1 MSLTLALNNAV
12 SGLKAAQASLATIS
26 NNVSN
31 ANTVG
36 YTRKYQNQSS
46 AVSNGTGAGVNTP
59 VVIRKVDELLRRDI
73 RRESSTLGATNV
85 RTNYYTQMQQLLGS
99 TSSGGN
105 LNTAVNNLQSS
116 LASLGVT
123 PSDSGQ
129 QQNVVAAARNV
140 ALALNRTAQGVQD
153 LRQSAENEIKSSI
166 ETINQNLQQVVTLN
180 RQITR
185 AYALG
190 EPTGDLA
197 DQRDLAVT
205 KIAEQ
210 MGIQTFTRDSG
221 EMVVYS
227 STGRTLV
234 DGQVNLIQYTPTTSV
249 TASTT
254 FGQIKLGPDNIVITN
269 EFTSGRMQALMEM
282 RDKTLPEVTS
292 QLNLMARGLY
302 EKTWSPPFV
311 PSSTAQGVNQDGQNP
326 FAIVSFGGNLPS
338 TAPTGTSTGPIAF
351 NATVENGVVTNPS
364 YALIDS
370 SGNVYNATYELRK
383 TSASSQWQVFLTSL
397 TPAIPP
403 AGNPTGVTQFTS
415 PPPPAAAT
423 ITFAGGTVPPPGSNG
438 GLSIGFVDT
447 AAELNNNFINFQVQV
462 DNAPPTQLSMQI
474 RSKPSDFTSTTAATN
489 IEPRSETYRLFQG
502 LNLSSPTAGN
512 AASIKVNPYFDST
525 VGGLASR
532 LNLPN
537 DKVTASDKTPSTA
550 QRMAS
555 QFLTQIDTRQP
566 PYNAYSNALSGGIYT
581 MQNYTTALVSTNSV
595 QAKAAEDSDNYQSQY
610 VTQLQTKSASI
621 DGVSTDEELSNMI
634 LYQNAYQASAKVLE
648 TAQTLFDVLLNL
660 KR

>member
-36 YTRKYQNQSS
+36 YTKKYQNQSS
-46 AVSNGTGAGVNTP
+46 AISNGTGAGVNTP

-73 RRESSTLGATNV
+73 RREGSIQGATDV
-85 RTNYYTQMQQLLGS
+85 RDSFYAQMQQLLG
-99 TSSGGN
+99 TTTSGGN
-105 LNTAVNNLQSS
+105 LNSSVNNLQKS
-116 LASLGVT
+116 LAALGAT
-123 PSDSGQ
+123 PTDSGL
-129 QQNVVAAARNV
+129 QQNVISAAKNV
-140 ALALNRTAQGVQD
+140 ALSLNRTAQGVQD

-166 ETINQNLQQVVTLN
+166 DIINQNLQQVVTLN

-197 DQRDLAVT
+197 DQRDLAVS

-234 DGQVNLIQYTPTTSV
+234 DGQVNLIQYTPTNNV
-249 TASTT
+249 TASTA

-282 RDKTLPEVTS
+282 RDKTLPELTS
-292 QLNLMARGLY
+292 QLNLMARALY
-302 EKTWSPPFV
+302 EQTWSPPFV
-311 PSSTAQGVNQDGQNP
+311 PSSTAQGVDQPGQNP
-326 FAIVSFGGNLPS
+326 FAIISFGGNLPT
-338 TAPTGTSTGPIAF
+338 TAPAGTSTGPIAF
-351 NATVENGVVTNPS
+351 NASVENGKVTNPS
-364 YALIDS
+364 FALIDS
-370 SGNVYNATYELRK
+370 AGNVYNATYELRK
-383 TSASSQWQVFLTSL
+383 TSATSQWQVFLTNL

-403 AGNPTGVTQFTS
+403 TGNPTGVTQFTF
-415 PPPPAAAT
+415 PPPPATAT
-423 ITFAGGTVPPPGSNG
+423 LSFAGGAVPPPGSNG
-438 GLSIGFVDT
+438 GLSIGYIDT
-447 AAELNNNFINFQVQV
+447 ASELNNNTLNFQVQV
-462 DNAPPTQLSMQI
+462 GNAPPTQLSMQI

-489 IEPRSETYRLFQG
+489 VEPRSESFRLFQG
-502 LNLSSPTAGN
+502 MDLSSANAGN
-512 AASIKVNPYFDST
+512 AATIKVNPLFDST
-525 VGGLASR
+525 AGGSASKLYLA
-532 LNLPN
+532 N
-537 DKVTASDKTPSTA
+537 DKTPPTA
-550 QRMAS
+550 QRIS
-555 QFLTQIDTRQP
+555 NQFLTQIDTRQP

-581 MQNYTTALVSTNSV
+581 MQNYTTSLVSTNSV
-595 QAKAAEDSDNYQSQY
+595 QAKAAKDSNDYQSQY
-610 VTQLQTKSASI
+610 VKQLQAKSASI
-621 DGVSTDEELSNMI
+621 DGVSTDEELSSMI

>member
-36 YTRKYQNQSS
+36 YTKKYQNQSS

-85 RTNYYTQMQQLLGS
+85 RNSYYTQMQQLLGS
-99 TSSGGN
+99 TTSGGN
-105 LNTAVNNLQSS
+105 LNASVNNLQKS
-116 LASLGVT
+116 LAALGAT
-123 PSDSGQ
+123 PSDSGL

-140 ALALNRTAQGVQD
+140 ALSLNRTAKGVQD
-153 LRQSAENEIKSSI
+153 LRQSAENEIKTSI
-166 ETINQNLQQVVTLN
+166 DTINQNLQQVVTLN

-185 AYALG
+185 AFALG

-197 DQRDLAVT
+197 DQRDLAVS

-234 DGQVNLIQYTPTTSV
+234 DGQVNLIQYTPTNSV
-249 TASTT
+249 NASTT

-282 RDKTLPEVTS
+282 RDKTLPEITS

-302 EKTWSPPFV
+302 EKTWSPPFL
-311 PSSTAQGVNQDGQNP
+311 PSSTAQGVDQTGQNP
-326 FAIVSFGGNLPS
+326 FAIISFGGNLPS
-338 TAPTGTSTGPIAF
+338 TAPAGTSTGPISF

-364 YALIDS
+364 YALVDS
-370 SGNVYNATYELRK
+370 AGNVYNATYELRK

-403 AGNPTGVTQFTS
+403 TGNPTAVTQFTS

-423 ITFAGGTVPPPGSNG
+423 ITFAGGTVPPPGTNG
-438 GLSIGFVDT
+438 GLSIGYVDT

-462 DNAPPTQLSMQI
+462 ANAPPTQLSMQI
-474 RSKPSDFTSTTAATN
+474 RSKPTDFTSTTAATN
-489 IEPRSETYRLFQG
+489 VEPRSETYRLFQG
-502 LNLSSPTAGN
+502 MDLSSTNANN
-512 AASIKVNPYFDST
+512 AASIKVNPLFDST
-525 VGGLASR
+525 VGGASSK
-532 LNLPN
+532 LFLTN
-537 DKVTASDKTPSTA
+537 DKTPSTA
-550 QRMAS
+550 QRMAN
-555 QFLTQIDTRQP
+555 QFLTQLDTRQP
-566 PYNAYSNALSGGIYT
+566 PYNAYANALSGGIYT

-595 QAKAAEDSDNYQSQY
+595 QAKAAEDGNNYQSQY

-648 TAQTLFDVLLNL
+648 TAQALFDVLMNL

>member
-85 RTNYYTQMQQLLGS
+85 RNNYYTQMQQLLGS
-99 TSSGGN
+99 TTSGGN
-105 LNTAVNNLQSS
+105 LNASVNNLQKS
-116 LASLGVT
+116 LAALGAT
-123 PSDSGQ
+123 PSDSGLQ
-129 QQNVVAAARNV
+129 ENVVAAARNV
-140 ALALNRTAQGVQD
+140 ALSLNRTAKGVQD
-153 LRQSAENEIKSSI
+153 LRQSAENEIKTSI
-166 ETINQNLQQVVTLN
+166 DTINQNLQQVVTLN

-185 AYALG
+185 AFALG

-197 DQRDLAVT
+197 DQRDLAVS

-234 DGQVNLIQYTPTTSV
+234 DGQVNLIQYTPTNSV
-249 TASTT
+249 NASTT

-282 RDKTLPEVTS
+282 RDKTLPEITS

-302 EKTWSPPFV
+302 EKTWSPPFL
-311 PSSTAQGVNQDGQNP
+311 PSSTAQGVDQTGQNP
-326 FAIVSFGGNLPS
+326 FAIISFGGNLPS
-338 TAPTGTSTGPIAF
+338 TAPAGTSTGPISF

-364 YALIDS
+364 YALVDS
-370 SGNVYNATYELRK
+370 AGNVYNATYELRK

-403 AGNPTGVTQFTS
+403 TGNPTAVTQFTS

-423 ITFAGGTVPPPGSNG
+423 VTFAGGTVPPPGTNG
-438 GLSIGFVDT
+438 GLSIGYVDT

-462 DNAPPTQLSMQI
+462 ANAPPTQLSMQI
-474 RSKPSDFTSTTAATN
+474 RSKPTDFTSTTAATN
-489 IEPRSETYRLFQG
+489 VEPRSETYRLFQG
-502 LNLSSPTAGN
+502 MDLSSTNANN
-512 AASIKVNPYFDST
+512 AASIKVNPLFDST
-525 VGGLASR
+525 VGGASSKLYLA
-532 LNLPN
+532 N
-537 DKVTASDKTPSTA
+537 DKTPPTA
-550 QRMAS
+550 QRMAN
-555 QFLTQIDTRQP
+555 QFLTQLDTRQP
-566 PYNAYSNALSGGIYT
+566 PYNAYANALSGGIYT

-595 QAKAAEDSDNYQSQY
+595 QAKAAEDGNNYQSQY

-648 TAQTLFDVLLNL
+648 TAQALFDVLMNL

>member
-36 YTRKYQNQSS
+36 YTKKYQNQSS

-85 RTNYYTQMQQLLGS
+85 RNSYYTQMQQLLGS
-99 TSSGGN
+99 TTSGGN
-105 LNTAVNNLQSS
+105 LNASVNNLQKS
-116 LASLGVT
+116 LAALGAT
-123 PSDSGQ
+123 PSDSGL

-140 ALALNRTAQGVQD
+140 ALSLNRTAKDVQD
-153 LRQSAENEIKSSI
+153 LRQSAENEIKTSI
-166 ETINQNLQQVVTLN
+166 DTINQNLQQVVTLN

-185 AYALG
+185 AFALG

-197 DQRDLAVT
+197 DQRDLAVS

-234 DGQVNLIQYTPTTSV
+234 DGQVNLIQYTPTNSV
-249 TASTT
+249 NASTT

-282 RDKTLPEVTS
+282 RDKTLPEITS

-302 EKTWSPPFV
+302 EKTWSPPFL
-311 PSSTAQGVNQDGQNP
+311 PSSTAQGVDQTGQNP
-326 FAIVSFGGNLPS
+326 FAIISFGGNLPS
-338 TAPTGTSTGPIAF
+338 TAPAGTSTGPISF

-364 YALIDS
+364 YALVDS
-370 SGNVYNATYELRK
+370 AGNVYNATYELRK

-403 AGNPTGVTQFTS
+403 TGNPTAVTQFTS

-423 ITFAGGTVPPPGSNG
+423 ITFAGGTVPPPGTNG
-438 GLSIGFVDT
+438 GLSIGYVDT

-462 DNAPPTQLSMQI
+462 ANAPPTQLSMQI
-474 RSKPSDFTSTTAATN
+474 RSKPTDFTSTTAATN
-489 IEPRSETYRLFQG
+489 VEPRSETYRLFQG
-502 LNLSSPTAGN
+502 MDLSSTNANN
-512 AASIKVNPYFDST
+512 AASIKVNPLFDST
-525 VGGLASR
+525 VGGASSK
-532 LNLPN
+532 LFLTN
-537 DKVTASDKTPSTA
+537 DKTPSTA
-550 QRMAS
+550 QRMAN
-555 QFLTQIDTRQP
+555 QFLTQLDTRQP
-566 PYNAYSNALSGGIYT
+566 PYNAYANALSGGIYT

-595 QAKAAEDSDNYQSQY
+595 QAKAAEDGNNYQSQY

-648 TAQTLFDVLLNL
+648 TAQALFDVLMNL

>member
-36 YTRKYQNQSS
+36 YTKKYQNQSS
-46 AVSNGTGAGVNTP
+46 AVSNGTCAGVNTP

-85 RTNYYTQMQQLLGS
+85 RNSYYTQMQQLLGS
-99 TSSGGN
+99 TTSGGN
-105 LNTAVNNLQSS
+105 LNASVNNLQKS
-116 LASLGVT
+116 LAALGAT
-123 PSDSGQ
+123 PSDSGL

-140 ALALNRTAQGVQD
+140 ALSLNRTAKGVQD
-153 LRQSAENEIKSSI
+153 LRQSAENEIKTSI
-166 ETINQNLQQVVTLN
+166 DTINQNLQQVVTLN

-185 AYALG
+185 AFALG

-197 DQRDLAVT
+197 DQRDLAVS

-234 DGQVNLIQYTPTTSV
+234 DGQVNLIQYTPTNSV
-249 TASTT
+249 NASTT

-282 RDKTLPEVTS
+282 RDKTLPEITS

-302 EKTWSPPFV
+302 EKTWSPPFL
-311 PSSTAQGVNQDGQNP
+311 PSSTAQGVDQTGQNP
-326 FAIVSFGGNLPS
+326 FAIISFGGNLPS
-338 TAPTGTSTGPIAF
+338 TAPAGTSTGPISF

-364 YALIDS
+364 YALVDS
-370 SGNVYNATYELRK
+370 AGNVYNATYELRK

-403 AGNPTGVTQFTS
+403 TGNPTAVTQFTS

-423 ITFAGGTVPPPGSNG
+423 ITFAGGTVPPPGTNG
-438 GLSIGFVDT
+438 GLSIGYVDT

-462 DNAPPTQLSMQI
+462 ANAPPTQLSMQI
-474 RSKPSDFTSTTAATN
+474 RSKPTDFTSTTAATN
-489 IEPRSETYRLFQG
+489 VEPRSETYRLFQG
-502 LNLSSPTAGN
+502 MDLSSTNANN
-512 AASIKVNPYFDST
+512 AASIKVNPLFDST
-525 VGGLASR
+525 VGGASSK
-532 LNLPN
+532 LFLTN
-537 DKVTASDKTPSTA
+537 DKTPSTA
-550 QRMAS
+550 QRMAN
-555 QFLTQIDTRQP
+555 QFLTQLDTRQP
-566 PYNAYSNALSGGIYT
+566 PYNAYANALSGGIYT

-595 QAKAAEDSDNYQSQY
+595 QAKAAEDGNNYQSQY

-648 TAQTLFDVLLNL
+648 TAQALFDVLMNL